1 MTRNHLFNILQY
13 VFPLTEDTR
22 QNLLNSVRSSKVIF
36 TAMYFTPGL
45 HPPRLAFASHSGYC
59 LCHSLYY
66 IAYKISQNHFCVK
79 EYFVSFWFYYIYN
92 VIGDEKIY
100 LDNLSF
106 LLKTALKLYFAQF
119 RPQYLVTF
127 SKIDK
132 IFLQMQKN
140 TCKMTGQR
148 L

>member
-45 HPPRLAFASHSGYC
+45 HPPRLAFASHSSYC

-66 IAYKISQNHFCVK
+66 IAYKISQNQFCVK
-79 EYFVSFWFYYIYN
+79 EYFVSFRFYYIYN
-92 VIGDEKIY
+92 VIGGSKRHLY
-100 LDNLSF
+100 NVPF
-106 LLKTALKLYFAQF
+106 LLKTAFELYFAQVW
-119 RPQYLVTF
+119 PQYLVTF

-140 TCKMTGQR
+140 TCKV
-148 L
+148 

>member
-66 IAYKISQNHFCVK
+66 IANKISQNQFCVK
-79 EYFVSFWFYYIYN
+79 EYFVSFRIYYIYN
-92 VIGDEKIY
+92 VIGGCQY
-100 LDNLSF
+100 HLYNASF
-106 LLKTALKLYFAQF
+106 LLKTASRLYFAQLW
-119 RPQYLVTF
+119 PQYLVTF

-132 IFLQMQKN
+132 IFLQRQKN